1 VSTEFDLQPHQET
14 ALRLL
19 DNGKILWGGVGTGKS
34 RVAIEY
40 YIRKE
45 SPAPI
50 YVITTA
56 KKRDSLDWV
65 GEAARKAIGVTED
78 ATAHGVLT
86 VDSWNNL
93 SKYVDVKGAFFV
105 FDEQRLVGKGEWV
118 KAFLK
123 LAKHNRWI
131 MLTAT
136 PGDTWMDYI
145 PVFIANR
152 FYKNRTEFIR
162 EHVVY
167 KPYVKFPAVDHYIG
181 LNRLVKQRLAV
192 LVHMPYAKQ
201 TRRHAK
207 TEIVEYDVDL
217 LEQVIKNR
225 WNPFE
230 DRPLRDKAELMIV
243 GRRIVNS
250 DPSRA
255 AVIRRLLGR
264 YPKLI
269 VFYNFDFELEIL
281 RGVGSRGEGIVA
293 EWNGHKHQE
302 IPKTDQWLYIVQ
314 YMAGAEGW
322 NCIETN
328 ATAFYSMTYSYKLW
342 EQAHGRIDRMNS
354 PFLDLYY
361 HVLRSNSVV
370 DRVIWGALKNK
381 RSFNIHGFDE
391 RILGW

>member
-1 VSTEFDLQPHQET
+1 MSSAHKVAALRDLAPHQEA
-14 ALRLL
+14 ALRTLH
-19 DNGKILWGGVGTGKS
+19 NGSILWGGVGTGKS
-34 RVAIEY
+34 RVAMEY
-40 YIRKE
+40 YVRNE
-45 SPAPI
+45 APAPI

-56 KKRDSLDWV
+56 RKRDSLDWIA
-65 GEAARKAIGVTED
+65 EAANRSIT
-78 ATAHGVLT
+78 TPTIT

-93 SKYVDVKGAFFV
+93 SKYVDVEKAFFI

-123 LAKHNRWI
+123 IVKHNRWI

-145 PVFIANR
+145 PVFIANK

-167 KPYVKFPAVDHYIG
+167 KPYVKFPAVDHYVG
-181 LNRLVKQRLAV
+181 LNKLVRQRLAI
-192 LVHMPYAKQ
+192 LTHMPYAKQ
-201 TRRHAK
+201 TRRHSK
-207 TEIVEYDVDL
+207 TERVEYDVDL

-225 WNPFE
+225 WHPFE
-230 DRPLRDKAELMIV
+230 ERPLRDKAELFIV

-255 AVIRRLLGR
+255 AVIRRLLR
-264 YPKLI
+264 EFPKLI

-281 RGVGSRGEGIVA
+281 RGVGARGEGEVA
-293 EWNGHKHQE
+293 EWNGHRHQE

-314 YMAGAEGW
+314 YVAGAEAW

-328 ATAFYSMTYSYKLW
+328 AMAFYSMTYSYKMW

-361 HVLRSNSVV
+361 YTLRSNSVI
-370 DRVIWGALKNK
+370 DRVIWGALKQK
-381 RSFNIHGFDE
+381 KSFNVHTFDE
-391 RILGW
+391 KILGW

>member
-1 VSTEFDLQPHQET
+1 MSAHKVAELKDLQPHQEA

-19 DNGKILWGGVGTGKS
+19 HNGSILWGGVGSGKS
-34 RVAIEY
+34 RVAVAY
-40 YIRKE
+40 YLKHE
-45 SPAPI
+45 APKDL

-56 KKRDSLDWV
+56 KKRDSLDWTA
-65 GEAARKAIGVTED
+65 EAARKAIGPPT
-78 ATAHGVLT
+78 LT

-93 SKYVDVKGAFFV
+93 EKYVDVKGAFFV
-105 FDEQRLVGKGEWV
+105 FDEQRLVGKGTWV

-123 LAKHNRWI
+123 IAKHNNWI

-136 PGDTWMDYI
+136 PGDTWMDYV
-145 PVFIANR
+145 PVFLANK
-152 FYKNRTEFIR
+152 FYKNRSEFIR

-167 KPYVKFPAVDHYIG
+167 KPYVKFPAIDRYVG
-181 LNRLVKQRLAV
+181 VNRLVRHRLAL

-207 TEIVEYDVDL
+207 TEIVDYDVEL
-217 LEQVIKNR
+217 LDQVIKNR
-225 WNPFE
+225 WNVYE
-230 DRPLRDKAELMIV
+230 DRPVRDVAELFIV
-243 GRRIVNS
+243 GRRVINS
-250 DPSRA
+250 HPSRA
-255 AVIRRLLGR
+255 KVIRKLLGI

-281 RGVGSRGEGIVA
+281 RGVGEREEGEFA

-302 IPKTDQWLYIVQ
+302 IPETSQWLYVVQ

-328 ATAFYSMTYSYKLW
+328 AIAFYSMTYSYKMW

-354 PFLDLYY
+354 PYLDLYY
-361 HVLRSNSVV
+361 HTLRSNAVI
-370 DRVIWGALKNK
+370 DRVIWRSLKAK
-381 RSFNIHGFDE
+381 KSFNVKGFE
-391 RILGW
+391 EQILSW